1 MERSINPE
9 TADDTVA
16 EWLSMAENL
25 RAIAAE
31 IKNEIEMNGGEIR
44 EPGYEASIRRLEQVA
59 DSIEQRGR
67 EYAAALALLTYP
79 STGSV
84 DE

>member
-1 MERSINPE
+1 MNAE
-9 TADDTVA
+9 TTDETVA

-25 RAIAAE
+25 RAITAG
-31 IKNEIEMNGGEIR
+31 IKTEIEINGGDVR

-67 EYAAALALLTYP
+67 EYAAALAPQTDP
-79 STGSV
+79 SAGSP
-84 DE
+84 